1 MSKWTKS
8 LTLQLKMAGT
18 KWKTDVDGECISF
31 YGIFDA
37 ENRLETDDTGMQVLI
52 AGSAV
57 TLKSE
62 IAEKFVFNQQL
73 IDEKDTVWFVR
84 EVMKMED
91 GALSK
96 CNITE
101 KPNDS

>member
-8 LTLQLKMAGT
+8 LNLQLRMAGT
-18 KWKTDVDGECISF
+18 KWKADVEGECLSF

-52 AGSAV
+52 AGSKV
-57 TLKSE
+57 TVKSDL
-62 IAEKFVFNQQL
+62 AEKFTFNHEL
-73 IDEKDTVWFVR
+73 TDENDTVWYVR

-91 GALSK
+91 GALSI

-101 KPNDS
+101 KPNVA